1 MFSFIPLRRAAT
13 VLITCLLL
21 IIPISRKAAGQ
32 NSSPPSYAEFMQQNN
47 KALRA
52 YTWRMVTVISYKNE
66 KKSMRTMR
74 VYLDESGEQVRELI
88 MEKRLAPM
96 PGGIKGMIMR
106 QKQEELSGKMPE
118 LIAGIKGYL
127 MPDIE
132 RFNAAVQAGAQVSRS
147 EDEIRI
153 ILRNF
158 LQAGDRVTFR
168 SSKAGTPLQV
178 KFTGEI
184 AGEEVRVTARFA
196 PLDGSII
203 YTQSLVIELLDEDIR
218 IASVAEGHQV
228 RP

>member
-1 MFSFIPLRRAAT
+1 MFSFIPLRRTAT
-13 VLITCLLL
+13 VLIACLLL
-21 IIPISRKAAGQ
+21 ITSIPRKTAGQ

-47 KALRA
+47 KALQA

-74 VYLDESGEQVRELI
+74 VYLDENGEQVRELI

-106 QKQEELSGKMPE
+106 QKQEQLSAKMPE

-158 LQAGDRVTFR
+158 LQAGDRVTYR
-168 SSKAGTPLQV
+168 SSKAGIPLQV

-196 PLDGSII
+196 PLDGPII